1 MTSVDP
7 RNDTI
12 RRYIVRHYR
21 YDPQR
26 HERRHVIVGAFDNR
40 AEFKACMRSVHRD
53 IQRRR
58 AAGELVERNEHVSGS
73 VRQPGDD
80 RRAANGRLLM
90 RSLRHGV
97 TPGPWLENL
106 ELPSNIAM
114 LTEQRPGRVARY
126 LRRLRPSWL
135 GRIAH

>member
-1 MTSVDP
+1 MARVDP
-7 RNDTI
+7 RDDTI
-12 RRYIVRHYR
+12 RRFLVRHYR

-26 HERRHVIVGAFDNR
+26 HERRHVIVGAFDTK

-58 AAGELVERNEHVSGS
+58 AAGEPVERNEHVSGT

-90 RSLRHGV
+90 RALRHGV
-97 TPGPWLENL
+97 TPGPWLEDL

-114 LTEQRPGRVARY
+114 LTDERPGRVATF
-126 LRRLRPSWL
+126 LRRLRRSRP
-135 GRIAH
+135 GRLAH